1 LEAVVRNTRS
11 RVKGLDIEKR
21 DYKKKEKNTDVEK
34 QAISDDIA
42 GTINWLNNTTAHDED
57 KRNQILQKMRS
68 IREYRMN
75 WIKTES
81 PSLTEILNKFK
92 RYIDCE
98 ILVSKK
104 IFISSIK

>member
-75 WIKTES
+75 WITTIS

-104 IFISSIK
+104 IFISSIL